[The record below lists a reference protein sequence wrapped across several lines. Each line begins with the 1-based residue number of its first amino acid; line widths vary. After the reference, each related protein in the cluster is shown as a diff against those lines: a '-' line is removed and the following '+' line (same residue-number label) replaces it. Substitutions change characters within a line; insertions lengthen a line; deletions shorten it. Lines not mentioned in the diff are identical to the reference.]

1 MRRLYARI
9 ISYVMIAALG
19 ISLWSP
25 MGATQV
31 SAEGNTAVSGDNVDN
46 PDTKESYKIVLQDST
61 GNEVKDFSTSDNG
74 ELNLA
79 SFIMKVMKT
88 EDGSTEEVLT
98 EGTQFT
104 YISSNPEIATV
115 SDEGKITVVDGSK
128 DDSEI
133 DVTIQWTGEASETG
147 QEAPKAELKISVTIT
162 KLSAKSIEIVETDET
177 TGNKTPLEEKTL
189 IVKDTFDLSQYVKV
203 DPAGAAKT
211 LVYTSSDPDIVE
223 VNDDGV
229 LTAKGTGQNRTGTA
243 VITVSANNAEDSE
256 ETVQDTI
263 TVTVMDIPVALEL
276 NQTAY
281 SMKATDSF
289 QLSAELIYTSG
300 DKEPVGANKLDFIVS
315 DADKNVISVDENG
328 LVTGREQTTYPAK
341 ATVIVYYQPE
351 YDLEGKKPESITK
364 SCEITITKIP
374 IEKIEITNK
383 AENRTLKINETF
395 PLKTEV
401 SPANATDKTISYK
414 TSDKD
419 VAKVSSDGKITATGI
434 GEATITAY
442 AKENSEIKDT
452 FVVKVYQTT
461 FNIAEL
467 GVDGTDQ
474 KNDAADINKILKYA
488 TLIDG
493 MITVIIPDGTYY
505 IGSTLKVYTE
515 TNIQLSTNAV
525 IKRMQSAEG
534 KTMLTNRTSED
545 PAKGGGYIAARDI
558 IISGGTWDGNAVGN
572 DHSNLLYFGHAS
584 NITIKNTTI
593 KNDGG
598 AHLIE
603 FTGVQNAVVENV
615 NLTGFV
621 TCKTL
626 TASQNAEKEAIQ
638 IDHCTGETNAPGMAP
653 FDGTACDNITIR
665 NCNISGYMAGI
676 GTHTQGS
683 NPSTNIL
690 IENNTFDNI
699 TNACINLRKFK
710 NVTVRNNV
718 ATNCT
723 TFIYASEAQGLVE
736 NNTMNMGTAY
746 VPVTTSG
753 LRAKNGITVSNGS
766 NFVIR
771 NNTIENAKS
780 NGICVWN
787 GSTAEIKKNKI
798 KNNLL
803 YGIRTQGSTVTLK
816 KNTLSSNKKGLY
828 DTYKDATIKSS
839 DDIRAYY
846 INIKKKYKYKGKAVK
861 PKITIKGLNKKYYK
875 VTYKN
880 NKKPGTATVTIT
892 GKKGVKKSL
901 KIKFKITKK

>member
-1 MRRLYARI
+1 MRQLPTR
-9 ISYVMIAALG
+9 V
-19 ISLWSP
+19 ISLCMVATLGLSLMTP
-25 MGATQV
+25 MGTK
-31 SAEGNTAVSGDNVDN
+31 NVYA
-46 PDTKESYKIVLQDST
+46 KESTSGTTQAESEDQ
-61 GNEVKDFSTSDNG
+61 EVSYQIQFKD
-74 ELNLA
+74 
-79 SFIMKVMKT
+79 
-88 EDGSTEEVLT
+88 T
-98 EGTQFT
+98 EG
-104 YISSNPEIATV
+104 
-115 SDEGKITVVDGSK
+115 K
-128 DDSEI
+128 
-133 DVTIQWTGEASETG
+133 DVTSLTISANSE
-147 QEAPKAELKISVTIT
+147 
-162 KLSAKSIEIVETDET
+162 
-177 TGNKTPLEEKTL
+177 
-189 IVKDTFDLSQYVKV
+189 FDLSGYVKV
-203 DPAGAAKT
+203 FKNKETEVPDGKFQ
-211 LVYTSSDPDIVE
+211 YQSSD
-223 VNDDGV
+223 
-229 LTAKGTGQNRTGTA
+229 
-243 VITVSANNAEDSE
+243 E
-256 ETVQDTI
+256 E
-263 TVTVMDIPVALEL
+263 AL
-276 NQTAY
+276 
-281 SMKATDSF
+281 
-289 QLSAELIYTSG
+289 
-300 DKEPVGANKLDFIVS
+300 
-315 DADKNVISVDENG
+315 SVDENG
-328 LVTGREQTTYPAK
+328 KIHVNESVKESPVRVTVKWWQDGATVGTAEPDATAEIPIHVIRSLKTTKSEKTLICNANYDIKKLIEIEPATELENLEYSSSNPDVVSVDSEGNLKANKVEGTADIKISTKTDLSAVIRITVSDVPVSLKLSETEHSMKASDAFTLKVDKVVYSSGAEKDAEPGTVRFDSLNEQIATVDPVTGEVKGVTQTSYPGMTLIKVTYSPNV
-341 ATVIVYYQPE
+341 VIDGEKLDAIEAQ
-351 YDLEGKKPESITK
+351 
-364 SCEITITKIP
+364 CQITITKIP
-374 IEKIEITNK
+374 VEKVTITNK
-383 AENRTLKINETF
+383 PAAGNWKINDTYKLETTVT
-395 PLKTEV
+395 PE
-401 SPANATDKTISYK
+401 NATDNTIAYK

-419 VAKVSSDGKITATGI
+419 VATVSSTGEIKATGI

-474 KNDAADINKILKYA
+474 KNDAADLNKILKYA

-584 NITIKNTTI
+584 NITIKNTTV

-603 FTGVQNAVVENV
+603 FTGVQNAVVESV

-621 TCKTL
+621 MCKTL

-683 NPSTNIL
+683 NSSTNIL

-699 TNACINLRKFK
+699 TNACINLRKFQ

-746 VPVTTSG
+746 VPATTSG

-798 KNNLL
+798 KKNLL